1 MAAAGDVTSA
11 GAGDVTSAGAGA
23 DAGDAT
29 ATPRWDKS
37 RVEIF
42 SDGVFAIAITLLV
55 LDITVAPGD
64 FDHLRRALLNEWP
77 AYLAYV
83 TSFLT
88 VGSVWIAHH
97 TLFSRLRFIDPIL
110 LRLNLLLLM
119 TAAFLP
125 FPTSVLAQA
134 LHHGGTA
141 ERTAVVFY
149 GAAALVIE
157 ALLRAAQRY
166 ASSKDELQIDPTT
179 AKPAPERVHLTGWP
193 RWATTAL
200 YAATILFGVFLF
212 PRVAVIGYLA
222 VGIRS
227 VFVVGNEGQ
236 LSLDFGW
243 LVPKRWRNRS

>member
-1 MAAAGDVTSA
+1 MAAADKVTRGRRA
-11 GAGDVTSAGAGA
+11 AGDRN
-23 DAGDAT
+23 AT
-29 ATPRWDKS
+29 GEPRWDKG

-55 LDITVAPGD
+55 LDISVAPSD
-64 FDHLRRALLNEWP
+64 YDHLRHALANEWP

-97 TLFSRLRFIDPIL
+97 SLFSRLRLIDPVL

-125 FPTSVLAQA
+125 FPTTVLAQA

-157 ALLRAAQRY
+157 LLLRAAERY
-166 ASSKDELQIDPTT
+166 ASSQPDLQMEPMAAT
-179 AKPAPERVHLTGWP
+179 PAPEHVRVTGWR
-193 RWATTAL
+193 RWASTAL
-200 YAATILFGVFLF
+200 YAAAILFGVFLF
-212 PRVAVIGYLA
+212 PRIAVIGYLA

-227 VFVVGNEGQ
+227 VFVVGSAGR
-236 LSLDFGW
+236 LSLNFGW
-243 LVPKRWRNRS
+243 LIPKRWTRQ

>member
-1 MAAAGDVTSA
+1 MAAAGDVGPGR
-11 GAGDVTSAGAGA
+11 GAAH
-23 DAGDAT
+23 AGDAT
-29 ATPRWDKS
+29 ATPRWDKG
-37 RVEIF
+37 RVETF

-55 LDITVAPGD
+55 LDITVAPSD
-64 FDHLRRALLNEWP
+64 YDHLRHALANEWP

-97 TLFSRLRFIDPIL
+97 SLFSRLRFIDPVL

-141 ERTAVVFY
+141 ERTAVTFY
-149 GAAALVIE
+149 GAAALLIDL
-157 ALLRAAQRY
+157 LLRAAERY
-166 ASSKDELQIDPTT
+166 TSSQPELQMEPTSAT
-179 AKPAPERVHLTGWP
+179 PAPEPEHVTGWR
-193 RWATTAL
+193 RWASTAL
-200 YAATILFGVFLF
+200 YAAAILFAVFLF
-212 PRVAVIGYLA
+212 PRVALIGYLA

-227 VFVVGNEGQ
+227 VFVAGSAGR
-236 LSLDFGW
+236 LSLNFGW
-243 LVPKRWRNRS
+243 LIPKRWTRS

>member
-1 MAAAGDVTSA
+1 MTRGRAA
-11 GAGDVTSAGAGA
+11 A
-23 DAGDAT
+23 DAGT
-29 ATPRWDKS
+29 ASPRWDKG

-55 LDITVAPGD
+55 LDISVEPAD
-64 FDHLRRALLNEWP
+64 FDNLRHALVNEWP

-88 VGSVWIAHH
+88 VGSVWIAHNG
-97 TLFSRLRFIDPIL
+97 LFSRLRFIDPVL

-119 TAAFLP
+119 AAAFLP

-157 ALLRAAQRY
+157 LLLRAAEQY
-166 ASSKDELQIDPTT
+166 AGSQQDLHVEGAATEALTEPT
-179 AKPAPERVHLTGWP
+179 PAHRNLTGWH
-193 RWATTAL
+193 RWAGTLL
-200 YAATILFGVFLF
+200 YAAAILFGVFLV
-212 PRVAVIGYLA
+212 PRIAVIGYLA

-227 VFVVGNEGQ
+227 VFVVGSAGR
-236 LSLDFGW
+236 LSLNFGW
-243 LVPKRWRNRS
+243 LIPKRWTRS

>member
-1 MAAAGDVTSA
+1 MAAADEPRSTGAA
-11 GAGDVTSAGAGA
+11 GSEASRL
-23 DAGDAT
+23 
-29 ATPRWDKS
+29 RWHKG
-37 RVEIF
+37 RIEAF

-55 LDITVAPGD
+55 LDISVAPSD
-64 FDHLRRALLNEWP
+64 YDHLRQALAHQWP

-97 TLFSRLRFIDPIL
+97 GLFSRLRFVDQDL

-149 GAAALVIE
+149 GAIALLIE
-157 ALLRAAQRY
+157 MLLRAAERY
-166 ASSKDELQIDPTT
+166 ANSQQDLQMELTT
-179 AKPAPERVHLTGWP
+179 ATPAPERARVTGWR
-193 RWATTAL
+193 RWASSAL
-200 YAATILFGVFLF
+200 YAAAILSGVFLF

-227 VFVVGNEGQ
+227 VFVAGGAGR
-236 LSLDFGW
+236 LSLDLRW
-243 LVPKRWRNRS
+243 LIPKRWSRP

>member
-1 MAAAGDVTSA
+1 MAAAGDLTST
-11 GAGDVTSAGAGA
+11 GE
-23 DAGDAT
+23 DAS
-29 ATPRWDKS
+29 PQRWDKS

-55 LDITVAPGD
+55 LDISVEPSD
-64 FDHLRRALLNEWP
+64 YEHLNRALLHEWP

-97 TLFSRLRFIDPIL
+97 KLFSRLRFIDPTL

-149 GAAALVIE
+149 GGAAIVIE
-157 ALLRAAQRY
+157 LALRAAQRY
-166 ASSKDELQIDPTT
+166 SASRPELQMEPT
-179 AKPAPERVHLTGWP
+179 AEPAEPPPERLHVTGW
-193 RWATTAL
+193 RAWVSTGL
-200 YAATILFGVFLF
+200 YAVAILFGVFLF
-212 PRVAVIGYLA
+212 PKAAVIGYLA

-227 VFVVGNEGQ
+227 VFVVGSEGR

-243 LVPKRWRNRS
+243 LIPKRWRTRQ

>member
-11 GAGDVTSAGAGA
+11 GD
-23 DAGDAT
+23 DAS
-29 ATPRWDKS
+29 PQRWDKS

-55 LDITVAPGD
+55 LDITVAPSD
-64 FDHLRRALLNEWP
+64 YDHLRDALAHEWP

-97 TLFSRLRFIDPIL
+97 SLFSRLRFIDPVL

-149 GAAALVIE
+149 GAAALLIE
-157 ALLRAAQRY
+157 LLLRAAEQY
-166 ASSKDELQIDPTT
+166 AGSRSELQMEGMATDTATQPT
-179 AKPAPERVHLTGWP
+179 AAHPRLTGWR
-193 RWATTAL
+193 RWASTLL
-200 YAATILFGVFLF
+200 YAAGILFGVFLF
-212 PRVAVIGYLA
+212 PRIAVIGYLA

-227 VFVVGNEGQ
+227 MFVAGSAGR
-236 LSLDFGW
+236 LSLNFGW
-243 LVPKRWRNRS
+243 LIPKRWTRP

>member
-1 MAAAGDVTSA
+1 MAAAGEVGQGRGAAHA
-11 GAGDVTSAGAGA
+11 GGAPA
-23 DAGDAT
+23 E
-29 ATPRWDKS
+29 PRWDKG
-37 RVEIF
+37 RVEVF
-42 SDGVFAIAITLLV
+42 SDGVFAIAVTLLV
-55 LDITVAPGD
+55 LDITIEPSD
-64 FDHLRRALLNEWP
+64 YDHLRHALLNEWP

-97 TLFSRLRFIDPIL
+97 SLFSRLRSIDPTL

-134 LHHGGTA
+134 LHHGGSA

-149 GAAALVIE
+149 GAV
-157 ALLRAAQRY
+157 ALLIETLLRRSERY
-166 ASSKDELQIDPTT
+166 ASSHDELHVEQTT
-179 AKPAPERVHLTGWP
+179 AEPAPQRPHVTGWR
-193 RWATTAL
+193 RWVSTAL
-200 YAATILFGVFLF
+200 YAAAILFGVFLF

-227 VFVVGNEGQ
+227 VFVVGSAGR
-236 LSLDFGW
+236 LSLNLGW
-243 LVPKRWRNRS
+243 LVPRRWTRR

>member
-1 MAAAGDVTSA
+1 MAAADEVTRRPGAA
-11 GAGDVTSAGAGA
+11 GAGDVGK
-23 DAGDAT
+23 AT
-29 ATPRWDKS
+29 AEPRWDKG

-55 LDITVAPGD
+55 LDISLEPSD
-64 FDHLRRALLNEWP
+64 YDNLRHALLNEWP

-97 TLFSRLRFIDPIL
+97 GLFSRLRFIDPTL

-149 GAAALVIE
+149 GVAALLIE
-157 ALLRAAQRY
+157 ILLRAADQY
-166 ASSKDELQIDPTT
+166 ATSQKDLQTDPTT
-179 AKPAPERVHLTGWP
+179 ATTAPKHVHVTGWR
-193 RWATTAL
+193 RWASTAL
-200 YAATILFGVFLF
+200 YAAAILFGVFLF
-212 PRVAVIGYLA
+212 PRIAVVGYLA

-227 VFVVGNEGQ
+227 VFVVGSAGR
-236 LSLDFGW
+236 LSLNFGW
-243 LVPKRWRNRS
+243 LIPKRWTRP

>member
-1 MAAAGDVTSA
+1 MAAAGDLTSTG
-11 GAGDVTSAGAGA
+11 GAGDGAS
-23 DAGDAT
+23 
-29 ATPRWDKS
+29 PQRWDKT

-55 LDITVAPGD
+55 LDISVAPSD
-64 FDHLRRALLNEWP
+64 YDHLRHALLHEWP

-97 TLFSRLRFIDPIL
+97 NLFSRLRFIDPTL

-119 TAAFLP
+119 AAAFLP

-134 LHHGGTA
+134 LHHSGTA

-157 ALLRAAQRY
+157 LVLRGAQRY
-166 ASSKDELQIDPTT
+166 AGSRSELQMEPSADRAERT
-179 AKPAPERVHLTGWP
+179 PARPHLTGW
-193 RWATTAL
+193 RAWMSALL
-200 YAATILFGVFLF
+200 YATAILFGVFLF
-212 PRVAVIGYLA
+212 PKVAVVGYLA

-227 VFVVGNEGQ
+227 VFVSGSEGR

-243 LVPKRWRNRS
+243 LIPKRWRTRP

>member
-1 MAAAGDVTSA
+1 MAAAGDVTTA
-11 GAGDVTSAGAGA
+11 GGAGD
-23 DAGDAT
+23 DAS
-29 ATPRWDKS
+29 PQRWDKG

-55 LDITVAPGD
+55 LDITVAPSD
-64 FDHLRRALLNEWP
+64 YDHLRHALAHEWP
-77 AYLAYV
+77 AYLGYV

-97 TLFSRLRFIDPIL
+97 SLFSRLRFIDPVL

-149 GAAALVIE
+149 GAAALLIE
-157 ALLRAAQRY
+157 LLLRAAEQY
-166 ASSKDELQIDPTT
+166 ASSRSELQVEGMATDAATQPT
-179 AKPAPERVHLTGWP
+179 AAPTRLTGW
-193 RWATTAL
+193 RTWASTLL
-200 YAATILFGVFLF
+200 YAAGILFGVFLF
-212 PRVAVIGYLA
+212 PRIAVIGYLA

-227 VFVVGNEGQ
+227 VFVAGSAGR
-236 LSLDFGW
+236 LSLNFGW
-243 LVPKRWRNRS
+243 LIPKRWTRP

>member
-1 MAAAGDVTSA
+1 MAAAGEVTPA
-11 GAGDVTSAGAGA
+11 RGAA
-23 DAGDAT
+23 DAGDTAAT
-29 ATPRWDKS
+29 VRWDKS

-55 LDITVAPGD
+55 LDISVAPSD
-64 FDHLRRALLNEWP
+64 YDHLRHALAHEWP

-97 TLFSRLRFIDPIL
+97 SLFGRLRFIDPVL

-149 GAAALVIE
+149 GAAALLIE
-157 ALLRAAQRY
+157 LLLRAAEQY
-166 ASSKDELQIDPTT
+166 ATSRSDVLMDPTAT
-179 AKPAPERVHLTGWP
+179 EVMTQPIVAHTRLTGWR
-193 RWATTAL
+193 RWASTLL
-200 YAATILFGVFLF
+200 YAAGILFGVFLF
-212 PRVAVIGYLA
+212 PRLAVIGYLA

-227 VFVVGNEGQ
+227 LFVAGSAGR
-236 LSLDFGW
+236 LSLNFGW
-243 LVPKRWRNRS
+243 LIPKRWTRP

>member
-1 MAAAGDVTSA
+1 MAAGGDVASA
-11 GAGDVTSAGAGA
+11 GAAGE
-23 DAGDAT
+23 DAS
-29 ATPRWDKS
+29 PQRWDKG

-55 LDITVAPGD
+55 LDISVAPSD
-64 FDHLRRALLNEWP
+64 YDHLRQALAHEWP

-97 TLFSRLRFIDPIL
+97 GLFSRLRFIDPTL

-134 LHHGGTA
+134 LHHGDTA

-157 ALLRAAQRY
+157 LLLRAAERY
-166 ASSKDELQIDPTT
+166 AGSRPDLQLEPTT
-179 AKPAPERVHLTGWP
+179 ATPAPEHVHLTGWR
-193 RWATTAL
+193 RWASTAL
-200 YAATILFGVFLF
+200 YAAAILFGVFLF

-227 VFVVGNEGQ
+227 VFVAGSAGR
-236 LSLDFGW
+236 LSLNLDW
-243 LVPKRWRNRS
+243 LIPKRWTRS

>member
-1 MAAAGDVTSA
+1 MAAAGDVSSA
-11 GAGDVTSAGAGA
+11 GA
-23 DAGDAT
+23 AGDDAS
-29 ATPRWDKS
+29 PQRWDKG

-55 LDITVAPGD
+55 LDISVAPAD
-64 FDHLRRALLNEWP
+64 YDHLRHALANEWP

-97 TLFSRLRFIDPIL
+97 GLFSRLRFIDPTL

-149 GAAALVIE
+149 GAVALVIE
-157 ALLRAAQRY
+157 LLLRAAERY
-166 ASSKDELQIDPTT
+166 AGSRPDLQMEPVT
-179 AKPAPERVHLTGWP
+179 AAPAPERVHLTGWR
-193 RWATTAL
+193 RWASTLL
-200 YAATILFGVFLF
+200 YAAAILFGVFLF
-212 PRVAVIGYLA
+212 PRIAVIGYLA

-227 VFVVGNEGQ
+227 MFVAGSAGR
-236 LSLDFGW
+236 LSLNLGW
-243 LVPKRWRNRS
+243 LIPKRWTRS

>member
-1 MAAAGDVTSA
+1 MAAAGDLTRRR
-11 GAGDVTSAGAGA
+11 GAA
-23 DAGDAT
+23 DAGNAAAT
-29 ATPRWDKS
+29 VRWDKG

-55 LDITVAPGD
+55 LDITVAPAD
-64 FDHLRRALLNEWP
+64 YDHLRSALAHEWP

-97 TLFSRLRFIDPIL
+97 GLFSRLRFIDPVL

-149 GAAALVIE
+149 GAAALLIE
-157 ALLRAAQRY
+157 LLLRAAEQY
-166 ASSKDELQIDPTT
+166 ASSRSELQVHVT
-179 AKPAPERVHLTGWP
+179 APGMAPEPAPEHAHLTGWR
-193 RWATTAL
+193 RWAATLL
-200 YAATILFGVFLF
+200 YAAAILLGVFLF
-212 PRVAVIGYLA
+212 PRVAVLGYLA

-227 VFVVGNEGQ
+227 VFVAGSAGR
-236 LSLDFGW
+236 LSLNFGW
-243 LVPKRWRNRS
+243 LLPKRWTRS

>member
-1 MAAAGDVTSA
+1 MAAAGEVGPGR
-11 GAGDVTSAGAGA
+11 GAAH
-23 DAGDAT
+23 AGDAP
-29 ATPRWDKS
+29 ATPRWDKG
-37 RVEIF
+37 RVETF

-55 LDITVAPGD
+55 LDITIAPSD
-64 FDHLRRALLNEWP
+64 YDHLRHALANEWP
-77 AYLAYV
+77 AYLAYA

-88 VGSVWIAHH
+88 VGSIWIAHH
-97 TLFSRLRFIDPIL
+97 SLFSRLRFIDPVL

-149 GAAALVIE
+149 GAAALLIDL
-157 ALLRAAQRY
+157 LLRASERY
-166 ASSKDELQIDPTT
+166 ASSQQALQMEPAT
-179 AKPAPERVHLTGWP
+179 ATPAPEHAHITGWR
-193 RWATTAL
+193 RWASTAL
-200 YAATILFGVFLF
+200 YAAAILFAVFLF

-227 VFVVGNEGQ
+227 VFVAGSAGR
-236 LSLDFGW
+236 LSLNFGW
-243 LVPKRWRNRS
+243 LIPKRWTRP

>member
-1 MAAAGDVTSA
+1 MAAAGDVTST
-11 GAGDVTSAGAGA
+11 GVAGD
-23 DAGDAT
+23 DAARQ
-29 ATPRWDKS
+29 RWDTS

-55 LDITVAPGD
+55 LDITVAPSD
-64 FDHLRRALLNEWP
+64 FENLRHALLNEWP

-97 TLFSRLRFIDPIL
+97 NLFSRLRFIDPTL

-134 LHHGGTA
+134 LHHGGNS

-157 ALLRAAQRY
+157 LVLRALQSY
-166 ASSKDELQIDPTT
+166 AASRPELQMDPS
-179 AKPAPERVHLTGWP
+179 ADPVRRAPARPRLTGW
-193 RWATTAL
+193 RAWVSTSL
-200 YAATILFGVFLF
+200 YAAAILFGVFLF
-212 PRVAVIGYLA
+212 PRIAVIGYLA

-227 VFVVGNEGQ
+227 VFVVGSEGR

-243 LVPKRWRNRS
+243 LIPKRWRSRS

>member
-1 MAAAGDVTSA
+1 MAAADELSSTGA
-11 GAGDVTSAGAGA
+11 AGDEPSLL
-23 DAGDAT
+23 
-29 ATPRWDKS
+29 PWDKG

-55 LDITVAPGD
+55 LDISIAPSD
-64 FDHLRRALLNEWP
+64 YDHLRDALVHEWP

-97 TLFSRLRFIDPIL
+97 SLFSRLRSIDQVL

-149 GAAALVIE
+149 GAAALLIE
-157 ALLRAAQRY
+157 LLLRTAERY
-166 ASSKDELQIDPTT
+166 ANSQPDLQIEPTRVT
-179 AKPAPERVHLTGWP
+179 PRPEHARVTGWR
-193 RWATTAL
+193 RWASTAL
-200 YAATILFGVFLF
+200 YAAAILFGVFLF
-212 PRVAVIGYLA
+212 PRVAVIGYLT

-227 VFVVGNEGQ
+227 VFVVGSAGRI
-236 LSLDFGW
+236 SLDFGW
-243 LVPKRWRNRS
+243 LIPKRWTRH

>member
-1 MAAAGDVTSA
+1 MAAAGEVSGRGAA
-11 GAGDVTSAGAGA
+11 GAGNATGGA
-23 DAGDAT
+23 
-29 ATPRWDKS
+29 RWDKS

-55 LDITVAPGD
+55 LDISVAPSEY
-64 FDHLRRALLNEWP
+64 DHLRHALAQEWP

-97 TLFSRLRFIDPIL
+97 SLFSRLRFIDPVL

-149 GAAALVIE
+149 GAAALLIE
-157 ALLRAAQRY
+157 VLLRTAERY
-166 ASSKDELQIDPTT
+166 ARSQQELQAEPT
-179 AKPAPERVHLTGWP
+179 PAAPGLEHVPVTGWR
-193 RWATTAL
+193 RWASTAL
-200 YAATILFGVFLF
+200 YAAAILFGVFLF
-212 PRVAVIGYLA
+212 PRIAVVGYLA

-227 VFVVGNEGQ
+227 VFVVGSEGR
-236 LSLDFGW
+236 LSLDLGW
-243 LVPKRWRNRS
+243 LIPKRWKSHS

>member
-1 MAAAGDVTSA
+1 MAAADKVTRGRGA
-11 GAGDVTSAGAGA
+11 AGDGN
-23 DAGDAT
+23 AT
-29 ATPRWDKS
+29 GEPRWDKS

-55 LDITVAPGD
+55 LDISVAPSD
-64 FDHLRRALLNEWP
+64 YDHLRHALANEWP

-97 TLFSRLRFIDPIL
+97 SLFSRLRFVDPTL

-125 FPTSVLAQA
+125 FPTTVLAQA

-157 ALLRAAQRY
+157 MLLRAAERY
-166 ASSKDELQIDPTT
+166 ASS
-179 AKPAPERVHLTGWP
+179 RGNS
-193 RWATTAL
+193 
-200 YAATILFGVFLF
+200 
-212 PRVAVIGYLA
+212 
-222 VGIRS
+222 RS
-227 VFVVGNEGQ
+227 TRR
-236 LSLDFGW
+236 
-243 LVPKRWRNRS
+243 P